1 MTRESRLMIAFGE
14 HPADRA
20 HGIVSRYAR
29 TYRFLVAWSDVEAA
43 GGSLTQSSERETF
56 VVLPDVAAE
65 LVAGELRAAAPARSI
80 CILPAGTS
88 TIVPR
93 GRGTVIRLFEPAPAM
108 LAERAINRDAYDGR
122 RNGIRP
128 VGPPFVRVGPSG
140 PRVYPLEPAMGG
152 KPQSFQTETMSVGWF
167 EQDGPQDPGAVFPHA
182 HGDFEE
188 GSLTIAGSYVQHLR
202 TPWGNDLR
210 GWRADE
216 HLRCS
221 PGTLVVIPPETLHV
235 AEATGVGHHA
245 MMNLFAPPRAD
256 HIAKGQ
262 IRNAGEYASA

>member
-1 MTRESRLMIAFGE
+1 MTREWRRMIAFAE
-14 HPADRA
+14 HPADRDHWIA
-20 HGIVSRYAR
+20 SRYAR

-56 VVLPDVAAE
+56 VVLPDVGAE
-65 LVAGELRAAAPARSI
+65 LVSGELRVPAPARSI

-93 GRGTVIRLFEPAPAM
+93 GRGTVIRLFEPAPAV
-108 LAERAINRDAYDGR
+108 LAERAINRDAYDRGQ
-122 RNGIRP
+122 NGIRP
-128 VGPPFVRVGPSG
+128 VGPPLRRIGPAG
-140 PRVYPLEPAMGG
+140 PRVYPLEAGTGG
-152 KPQSFQTETMSVGWF
+152 KPQSFQTETMSIGWF
-167 EQDGPQDPGAVFPHA
+167 EQDGPQDPRAVFPHA

-188 GSLTIAGSYVQHLR
+188 GSLMVAGAYVQHLR
-202 TPWGNDLR
+202 TPWGTDLR

-216 HLRCS
+216 HLRCG

-235 AEATGVGHHA
+235 AEATGGGHHV

-262 IRNAGEYASA
+262 IRNAGEYVTA